1 MGFDSAPE
9 PVPRGRK
16 EAARSTLKGFRISSM
31 ASAPQVRRLL
41 FLEQDPARA
50 ERLRDSLES
59 RSRPAF
65 RVAHYTHLADA
76 LTFLKVNPVDLV
88 LVGAQPPDIGAARA
102 VERIVQ
108 SFSDIPVLGLLGESN
123 SRQEASIL
131 AAGAQECLQ
140 PTDLDNELCARTFE
154 FCLRE
159 RDLNRE
165 LASVNARFDHLAHTD
180 SLTGL
185 LNRKGLERIIIRA
198 LSQCRIKDEELLVLL
213 VDLDDFSRVSA
224 TLGHG
229 VGDLV
234 LMAAARRIS
243 ESIGP
248 SNEAGR
254 CGIDRFVVMLGDA
267 TVKEGEMIAEKIRLA
282 ISRDVI
288 QAGEHSLATTASL
301 GLIAVNPD
309 SISFDE
315 VLSKAHFV
323 LQCSKL
329 EGKNRV
335 TRAATIEEV
344 GMIRPVDEGPD
355 MVQVLLRGDL
365 FQIKS
370 QPIVKLVDGR
380 IVSREML
387 TRGPEG
393 PLRHPDNLFRYC
405 QEKDILTAVDLRCL
419 KKCAAAAASIP
430 GAEDYHVNIMPGTL
444 LQTPVEELIRV
455 LQFANGEGRCCLEIS
470 EQQLL
475 GDPSVLVP
483 RTRILQEAGI
493 RIAIDDVGFGNS
505 CLEGLIMLRP
515 QVMKVDK
522 RVVQGVAKD
531 GEMRQSLRRL
541 LKVADVLGAEVVA
554 EGIEAAEDHQA
565 LLELGVKYGQGYLFG
580 KPELCEKKEDRGRI
594 HGRIGGMPAV
604 SAPGALKKASSSD
617 IQ

>member
-1 MGFDSAPE
+1 
-9 PVPRGRK
+9 
-16 EAARSTLKGFRISSM
+16 M
-31 ASAPQVRRLL
+31 ASAPPVHRLL
-41 FLEQDPARA
+41 FLDHNPARA
-50 ERLRDSLES
+50 ERLREATES
-59 RSRPAF
+59 RRMPSYRL
-65 RVAHYTHLADA
+65 AHYTHLNDA

-88 LVGAQPPDIGAARA
+88 IVGSQPEEIGA
-102 VERIVQ
+102 VEAITRIGH
-108 SFSDIPVLGLLGESN
+108 SFPEIPVIGMLDERNGRE
-123 SRQEASIL
+123 EARIR
-131 AAGAQECLQ
+131 AAGAQECLAVG
-140 PTDLDNELCARTFE
+140 DLDGDLGVRTFE

-165 LASVNARFDHLAHTD
+165 LDSLTTRFDLLVHTD
-180 SLTGL
+180 TLTGL
-185 LNRKGLERIIIRA
+185 LNRKGLERAILEE
-198 LSQCRIKDEELLVLL
+198 LSRCRDRDEEPLVLL
-213 VDLDDFSRVSA
+213 VDLDDFSRLSA

-234 LMAAARRIS
+234 LVAAARRIR
-243 ESIGP
+243 ESTGP
-248 SNEAGR
+248 GDKVGR
-254 CGIDRFVVMLGDA
+254 CGTDRFVVMLADC
-267 TVKEGEMIAEKIRLA
+267 TVAEGEIVAEKIRLA

-288 QAGEHSLATTASL
+288 QAGEHSLTTTASL
-301 GLIAVNPD
+301 GLISVNSD
-309 SISFDE
+309 SMSFDE

-355 MVQVLLRGDL
+355 MVQALLRGDV

-387 TRGPEG
+387 VRGPEG
-393 PLRHPDNLFRYC
+393 PLRRPDNLFRYC

-419 KKCAAAAASIP
+419 KKCAAAAELTSDV
-430 GAEDYHVNIMPGTL
+430 EDYHLNIMPATL
-444 LQTPVEELIRV
+444 LQTPAEELIRV
-455 LQFANGEGRCCLEIS
+455 LCFGSGEGRCCLEIS

-483 RTRILQEAGI
+483 RTRILQKAGI

-522 RVVQGVAKD
+522 RLIQGLAND
-531 GEMRQSLRRL
+531 PELRQSLHRL
-541 LKVADVLGAEVVA
+541 LKVADVLEAEVVA
-554 EGIEAAEDHQA
+554 EGIEEAEDCQA
-565 LLELGVKYGQGYLFG
+565 LLDLGVKYGQGFLFG
-580 KPELCEKKEDRGRI
+580 EPELCGEAEERPAEPGRA
-594 HGRIGGMPAV
+594 GTRNPATNPE
-604 SAPGALKKASSSD
+604 SPPASP
-617 IQ
+617 Q